1 MPKQYSSY
9 PEMVVDPTK
18 NYQAQ
23 FKTAKGD
30 IVLDL
35 FVAAAPKT
43 VNNFVYLARDKYYDG
58 LSFHRVIQG
67 FMSQGGCPR
76 GDGRGGPGYQFED
89 ETAGNPYS
97 HEAGTLSMA
106 NAGPNTNGSQ
116 FFICHAPQPHL
127 NGKHTVFGKVTSGQ
141 DVVTSLQNGDAI
153 NEVVITES

>member
-1 MPKQYSSY
+1 
-9 PEMVVDPTK
+9 MVVDPTK

-89 ETAGNPYS
+89 ETAGNPHS